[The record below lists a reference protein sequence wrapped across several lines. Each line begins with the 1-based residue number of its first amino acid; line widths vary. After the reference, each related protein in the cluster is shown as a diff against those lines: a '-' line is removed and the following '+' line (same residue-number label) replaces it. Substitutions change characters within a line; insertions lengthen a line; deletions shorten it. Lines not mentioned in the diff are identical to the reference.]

1 MMCFGP
7 KLAPCASSGLFRLR
21 AARLAADR
29 GVLGWGDAVHPA
41 PARALRDRQLGPV
54 RPGPATHTVWTGWK
68 AGEDREGY
76 GARVSYIARTTA
88 TVSDIPEL
96 DTDRNPILNFSPDLN
111 YTGLFTGYG
120 HRCGISNE
128 LCDTV
133 RDREQRALGGSFG
146 GRVRDWTPT
155 SAVRALARTAIF

>member
-1 MMCFGP
+1 MVRSP
-7 KLAPCASSGLFRLR
+7 LR
-21 AARLAADR
+21 ARLQVFFVCALLGSPLTAAC
-29 GVLGWGDAVHPA
+29 L
-41 PARALRDRQLGPV
+41 
-54 RPGPATHTVWTGWK
+54 
-68 AGEDREGY
+68 AGETPYIQHLLARFAIGNLGQCGRAPRPTPFGQDGRREKTERG
-76 GARVSYIARTTA
+76 VSYIARTTA

>member
-1 MMCFGP
+1 M
-7 KLAPCASSGLFRLR
+7 
-21 AARLAADR
+21 R
-29 GVLGWGDAVHPA
+29 G
-41 PARALRDRQLGPV
+41 
-54 RPGPATHTVWTGWK
+54 
-68 AGEDREGY
+68 
-76 GARVSYIARTTA
+76 VSYIARTTA

-128 LCDTV
+128 LCDTL
-133 RDREQRALGGSFG
+133 RDREQRALGGSFE

-155 SAVRALARTAIF
+155 FGALDAAGISCVLPSPASHVDMRLLKARECVLV